1 MVSVIICFVVLAGL
15 PVALLLGLK
24 SNAGIMFLAA
34 CAGLIL
40 LESLDPTV
48 VTTAGAI
55 VPGEGEAFVRLA
67 VVLLSVIFSGVMF
80 RHSISAS
87 QVPLHIFIALLI
99 GVTLALILPASTGVS
114 WLLDT
119 TRESLWQ
126 DVNDYRTLVIAGSF
140 SLSLLAILL
149 AKPAKHE
156 KGKH

>member
-1 MVSVIICFVVLAGL
+1 MASLIISFVVLAGL
-15 PVALLLGLK
+15 PVALLVGLK
-24 SNAGIMFLAA
+24 TNAGIMFLAA

-67 VVLLSVIFSGVMF
+67 VVLLSVVFSGVMF
-80 RHSISAS
+80 RHSVSNS
-87 QVPLHIFIALLI
+87 QIPIHILIAFLI
-99 GVTLALILPASTGVS
+99 GVMLALILPASTGVS

-126 DVNDYRTLVIAGSF
+126 DVNDYRTLVIAGGF

-149 AKPAKHE
+149 AKPAKHGKE
-156 KGKH
+156 KH

>member
-1 MVSVIICFVVLAGL
+1 MASLIISFVVLAGL
-15 PVALLLGLK
+15 PVALLVGLK
-24 SNAGIMFLAA
+24 TNAGIMFLAA

-67 VVLLSVIFSGVMF
+67 VVLLSVVFSGVMF
-80 RHSISAS
+80 RHSVSNS
-87 QVPLHIFIALLI
+87 QIPIHILIAFLI
-99 GVTLALILPASTGVS
+99 GVMLALILPASTGVS
-114 WLLDT
+114 WLLET

-126 DVNDYRTLVIAGSF
+126 DVNDYRTLVIAGGF

-149 AKPAKHE
+149 AKPAKHGKE
-156 KGKH
+156 KH